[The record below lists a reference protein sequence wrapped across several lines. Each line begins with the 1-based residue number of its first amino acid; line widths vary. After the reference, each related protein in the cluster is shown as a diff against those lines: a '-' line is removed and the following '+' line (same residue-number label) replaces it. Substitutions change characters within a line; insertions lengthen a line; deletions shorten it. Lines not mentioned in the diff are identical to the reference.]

1 MRYSRYAVYY
11 TLPDTPLD
19 RFGAAWLGWNA
30 KTGERSGPPEPE
42 IEGLPKPAHDL
53 TATPRKYGLHGTIKP
68 PFRLAEGTDTASLR
82 KALAALC
89 ARHPAVEMTAL
100 QLTRLGSFLA
110 LTPTGNTEALQ
121 ALAGRVV
128 ERLDRFRAP
137 LTEDEL
143 ARRRKARL
151 SERQEENLARWGY
164 PYVMEDFR
172 FHMTLTGRLSA
183 EELEQTRVVLLPQI
197 ATYLEAPFC
206 IDALTLCGE
215 DEDGRFHELH
225 RYALAG

>member
-1 MRYSRYAVYY
+1 MEFSRYALYFAP
-11 TLPDTPLD
+11 PDDADWTRL
-19 RFGAAWLGWNA
+19 GTAWLGWDM
-30 KTGERSGPPEPE
+30 KTGTEVTPPDAPGIDVAE
-42 IEGLPKPAHDL
+42 I
-53 TATPRKYGLHGTIKP
+53 TARPRKYGLHGTIKP

-151 SERQEENLARWGY
+151 SERQEENLDRWGY

-215 DEDGRFHELH
+215 DEEGRFHELH